1 MAERVHKLA
10 ILGMTCGG
18 CSGRLKQ
25 VLEANP
31 EVLDVKVSFEND
43 SGVITTTD
51 KLTTGEVIGMVNS
64 AGFIASA

>member
-1 MAERVHKLA
+1 MAERVHNLA
-10 ILGMTCGG
+10 IFGMTCSG
-18 CSGRLKQ
+18 CSSRLKQ

-31 EVLDVKVSFEND
+31 DILDVKVSFEKD

-51 KLTTGEVIGMVNS
+51 KLTTDDVIAMVNS